1 MPTNAELV
9 TEITEGPFA
18 AELAASWSDVFT
30 ADPERPKLDNRAG
43 ILKPDAAYAIWAAL
57 TDPARRERGE
67 PHVYRGTFL
76 AAISP
81 LAFALIGKDEETQ
94 RAWARLLNLTTGG
107 DEEINVANPSV
118 QGLLDLAVSQG
129 LMSQE
134 QRDQL
139 RGDGK
144 VPCSRAD
151 ELGWNGFAYT
161 QIIEAKA
168 SVNNV

>member
-1 MPTNAELV
+1 MPTNAEIV

-18 AELAASWSDVFT
+18 AELAAAWADVFEPIP
-30 ADPERPKLDNRAG
+30 AKPALDSRAG
-43 ILKPDAAYAIWAAL
+43 TLKPDAAHAIHAAL
-57 TDPARRERGE
+57 TDPTRSTRNE

-94 RAWARLLNLTTGG
+94 KAWARLLNLATGG

-129 LMSQE
+129 LMSQG
-134 QRDQL
+134 QRDTL
-139 RGDGK
+139 RGNDT
-144 VPCSRAD
+144 VACSRAD
-151 ELGWNGFAYT
+151 TLGWDPFEYAR
-161 QIIEAKA
+161 IIEAKA
-168 SVNNV
+168 SAANG